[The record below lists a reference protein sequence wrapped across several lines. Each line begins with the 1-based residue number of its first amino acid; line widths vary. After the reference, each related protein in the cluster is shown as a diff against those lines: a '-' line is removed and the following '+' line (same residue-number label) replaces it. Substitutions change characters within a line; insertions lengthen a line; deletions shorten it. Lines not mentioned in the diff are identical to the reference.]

1 MVILFVGALLALAVV
16 LGVALGCAC
25 LVGQMLA
32 GCRQTGE
39 LSVET
44 TSETTGCDWQLGRAT
59 SGSH

>member
-1 MVILFVGALLALAVV
+1 MVIIFVLLGLGLLLGAALI
-16 LGVALGCAC
+16 CTC

-44 TSETTGCDWQLGRAT
+44 TSETAGCDWPLSRVA
-59 SGSH
+59 SESH

>member
-1 MVILFVGALLALAVV
+1 MVIIFVV
-16 LGVALGCAC
+16 LGLGLLLGAALVCTC

-39 LSVET
+39 LSVEK